1 MELELHGLFTADP
14 CGPNVGS
21 HIHSI
26 RGIDC
31 GVRKMDAQFVMFK
44 ENGER
49 KDFALRNQT
58 TIVGR
63 KDDCD
68 IRIPLKEVSRQHAEI
83 QITRHGVHVKDLGS
97 SNGTYVNNE
106 RVQER
111 ELVPGD
117 HLVIG
122 PVVFT
127 LQVDGEPADIKR
139 VKTKLRRKASRG
151 PTDELTAEVEEPNE
165 AQDSKADAS
174 GFDSEVMAAL
184 EASGEGSGLDI
195 DFEELDLGDSAVAEQ
210 KD

>member
-1 MELELHGLFTADP
+1 
-14 CGPNVGS
+14 
-21 HIHSI
+21 
-26 RGIDC
+26 
-31 GVRKMDAQFVMFK
+31 MDAQFVMFK

-49 KDFALRNQT
+49 KEFALRNQT

-106 RVQER
+106 RIKER
-111 ELVPGD
+111 DLVPGD

-127 LQVDGEPADIKR
+127 LQIDGEPSDIR
-139 VKTKLRRKASRG
+139 PVKTKLRRKSLREPA
-151 PTDELTAEVEEPNE
+151 DELTAEIEEPKE
-165 AQDSKADAS
+165 AEASKAGAS
-174 GFDSEVMAAL
+174 GFDSEVLAAL
-184 EASGEGSGLDI
+184 EASGEGSSLDI
-195 DFEELDLGDSAVAEQ
+195 NFDELDLGDSAIAEE